1 MEPTAPL
8 LRFRFLSVSRADL
21 APCGSCTPCDD
32 EAPHTICHVVAGDLL
47 AKAVAGEIVDLA
59 LREVEILHHAADRRP
74 SRYAK
79 CVELR
84 DEPVEHPAMSWSCLE
99 RCRIHFIDVLEGLE
113 PGPAFPLE
121 RLRDSFELA
130 RIVLH
135 RLYRKRLA
143 RLGQGR
149 YLLLSSHC

>member
-1 MEPTAPL
+1 M
-8 LRFRFLSVSRADL
+8 AD
-21 APCGSCTPCDD
+21 
-32 EAPHTICHVVAGDLL
+32 DLL
-47 AKAVAGEIVDLA
+47 VEAVAGEIVDLV
-59 LREVEILHHAADRRP
+59 LREVEILHHAADRRL

-79 CVELR
+79 RVELLNDR
-84 DEPVEHPAMSWSCLE
+84 VEYPAVGWGCLE
-99 RCRIHFIDVLEGLE
+99 RRRVHVLDPPEGLE

-121 RLRDSFELA
+121 HLRDSFELV